1 METRPVDVDKID
13 IKQTKGVWLRL
24 LKVYPK
30 CRLPI
35 LWILAYILMSM
46 SSINIGLSET
56 EYTAQLFAGDTSA
69 ELVTKLIAAIL
80 LNTMSSGLLIYL
92 RGLTEARIDRNMRL
106 VLQEKVSRLP
116 MSYFQDTNPRDEVY
130 RISSKAIFVQS
141 SITLFILPVATCLY
155 SMAKVVTRIF
165 SYDWRLSLV
174 MLGLIPLNI
183 LVAFLFGRINFFLA
197 KRETTI
203 NTRLTRKLAEMI
215 TNIPL
220 AKAFAKEE
228 EETERGKSY
237 IDRLYRLNIKS
248 SWLSQV
254 KDISD
259 SLLSLL
265 LSVAICLVGY
275 LLIGSGEITKRAWIS
290 FFLFSGVFSG
300 SVTEILMYWQNIK
313 TIQGGADDVCRV
325 MEAEEENYK
334 GEPCP
339 TLSGDI
345 EIKNLHFSYTEDK
358 PVLKGFSCH
367 FPATGVTALLGESGC
382 GKTTLTHL
390 ICRLYTP
397 QAGEITVGGKDIQPY
412 ALKEYRKQFMVVSQ
426 NSLLFSG
433 TIRENLSYGQGHPG
447 DEALYESLK
456 QAGAYDFV
464 IALPEGLDTPLTEY
478 GGNLSGGQ
486 KQRLTLARAM
496 LSQAPYLILDEPIA
510 AMDALATAEF
520 LQTIRAAAKDRCVI
534 LISHTDAALKVADH
548 AVIIQDGVLD
558 AEGSVQDLAGENE
571 FLRALSEK
579 GVSL

>member
-69 ELVTKLIAAIL
+69 ELVTKLIVAIL

-183 LVAFLFGRINFFLA
+183 LAAFLFGRINFFLA

-358 PVLKGFSCH
+358 PVLKGLSCH

-447 DEALYESLK
+447 DEALYEALK

-486 KQRLTLARAM
+486 KQRLALARAM